1 MGAMQCRTDI
11 ALEMLTDESGR
22 GIEHTSEKRGLL
34 KIDKVKILNGDGEKA
49 TGKPI
54 GSYITVTMPPMSD
67 SIPED
72 DETIGLL
79 AGELNKLIPEKG
91 TVLVVGL
98 GNTDITP
105 DAIGPLAAGGIL
117 ATRHIS
123 GEFERIEGL
132 EKLRSVAVIAPGVLG
147 QTGIEVSEILKSLA
161 ESVKPAAIIAIDAL
175 AALSLSRLGCTVQI
189 SDTGISPGAGVG
201 NNRPGLNRKTLGVP
215 VIAVGVPTVVDAE
228 ALVIDT
234 AERAGAAGDIIS
246 LLREKASPGG
256 ERMIVTPREIDL
268 LVKRAA
274 RLIALSVNLAMHPDY
289 DPREL
294 ADAV

>member
-105 DAIGPLAAGGIL
+105 DAIGPLAAGEIL

-123 GEFERIEGL
+123 GELERIEGL

-234 AERAGAAGDIIS
+234 AERAGAAGDIVS
-246 LLREKASPGG
+246 LLRGKASPGG

-289 DPREL
+289 DPRKL

>member
-228 ALVIDT
+228 TLVIDT